1 MLLALTQHPTYRS
14 TMKHVLP
21 WLGMGLCLAAL
32 AAHLAWDIVGWRT
45 SAAVAQAA
53 IQKAQASLS
62 QQTAAANPPT
72 TVVLSEAKLKA
83 AKLTTAQ
90 ARYDELSTELGVPG
104 RIEVNADR
112 RIDIR
117 P

>member
-53 IQKAQASLS
+53 IQKAQTPLS
-62 QQTAAANPPT
+62 QQIAAANPLVHVWQTALVRSIRLHATGWNGARFARSHFRRPT
-72 TVVLSEAKLKA
+72 
-83 AKLTTAQ
+83 
-90 ARYDELSTELGVPG
+90 R
-104 RIEVNADR
+104 
-112 RIDIR
+112 
-117 P
+117 